1 MTLNLPTFAR
11 LAFFSLLAM
20 AGVMAGMSGG
30 PVHAQPRQAPS
41 APVNAAPPNL
51 VGGSGPITI
60 DADRLEVLDKDK
72 KAVFTGNVVAMRGD
86 MTVRSST
93 MTVFYDADL
102 AGGATANT
110 PAAAASSNKNVRRIE
125 MTGKVL
131 FVQRDQQAT
140 GDGAVYERASE
151 TLVLTGNVVLTQCQ
165 NVVTGP
171 RLVVNLRTNQA
182 QVEGAPGAR
191 VRSILVPGDSPSPSG
206 AATAAGCAQP
216 AATPPPATPPA
227 PKRKS

>member
-1 MTLNLPTFAR
+1 MTVTLITALRLPCLSALMAAGFM
-11 LAFFSLLAM
+11 LAMDGGPLLAQ
-20 AGVMAGMSGG
+20 S
-30 PVHAQPRQAPS
+30 RQAP
-41 APVNAAPPNL
+41 VAPPPNA

-72 KAVFTGNVVAMRGD
+72 RAVFTGNVVAARGD

-102 AGGATANT
+102 TGNTSANK
-110 PAAAASSNKNVRRIE
+110 PAAANSNQSVRRIE

-140 GDGAVYERASE
+140 GDAAVYERASE
-151 TLVLTGNVVLTQCQ
+151 TLILSGNVVLTQCQ

-191 VRSILVPGDSPSPSG
+191 VRSILVPGDSPSPQGSAG
-206 AATAAGCAQP
+206 TGCAQP
-216 AATPPPATPPA
+216 AAQPPQGAAPPPA

>member
-1 MTLNLPTFAR
+1 MTVTLITALRLPCLSALMAAGFM
-11 LAFFSLLAM
+11 LAM
-20 AGVMAGMSGG
+20 DGG
-30 PVHAQPRQAPS
+30 PLLAQPRQAP
-41 APVNAAPPNL
+41 AAPAPNA

-72 KAVFTGNVVAMRGD
+72 RAVFTGNVVAARGD

-102 AGGATANT
+102 TGNTSANK
-110 PAAAASSNKNVRRIE
+110 PAAANSNQSVRRIE

-140 GDGAVYERASE
+140 GDAAVYERASE
-151 TLVLTGNVVLTQCQ
+151 TLILSGNVVLTQCQ

-191 VRSILVPGDSPSPSG
+191 VRSILVPGDSPSPQGSAG
-206 AATAAGCAQP
+206 TGCAQP
-216 AATPPPATPPA
+216 AAQPPQGAAPPPA
-227 PKRKS
+227 PKRKN

>member
-1 MTLNLPTFAR
+1 MIVTLITTLRLPCLSALMAAGFM
-11 LAFFSLLAM
+11 LAM
-20 AGVMAGMSGG
+20 DGG
-30 PVHAQPRQAPS
+30 PLLAQPRQAPV
-41 APVNAAPPNL
+41 APAPNAI
-51 VGGSGPITI
+51 GGSGPITI

-72 KAVFTGNVVAMRGD
+72 RAVFTGNVVAARGD

-102 AGGATANT
+102 TGNTSANK
-110 PAAAASSNKNVRRIE
+110 PAAANSNQSVRRIE

-140 GDGAVYERASE
+140 GDAAVYERASE
-151 TLVLTGNVVLTQCQ
+151 TLILSGNVVLTQCQ

-191 VRSILVPGDSPSPSG
+191 VRSILVPGDQPSPPG
-206 AATAAGCAQP
+206 TAATGAGCTQP
-216 AATPPPATPPA
+216 AASPPQVAPPPPA
-227 PKRKS
+227 PKRKN

>member
-1 MTLNLPTFAR
+1 MTETLMTFLRLPCRSA
-11 LAFFSLLAM
+11 LLLA
-20 AGVMAGMSGG
+20 AGFMLGMDGG
-30 PVHAQPRQAPS
+30 TLLAQSRQTPATAP
-41 APVNAAPPNL
+41 APNVI
-51 VGGSGPITI
+51 GGSGPITI

-72 KAVFTGNVVAMRGD
+72 RAVFTGNVVAARGD

-102 AGGATANT
+102 AGNTATGK
-110 PAAAASSNKNVRRIE
+110 PAAANSGQSVRRIE

-140 GDGAVYERASE
+140 GDTAVYERASE
-151 TLVLTGNVVLTQCQ
+151 TLILSGNVVLTQCQ

-191 VRSILVPGDSPSPSG
+191 VRSILVPGDSPSGP
-206 AATAAGCAQP
+206 AATGPGCAQP
-216 AATPPPATPPA
+216 AAAQPQGAPPPPA

>member
-1 MTLNLPTFAR
+1 MTVTLITALRLPCLSALMAAGFM
-11 LAFFSLLAM
+11 LAVDDGPLL
-20 AGVMAGMSGG
+20 
-30 PVHAQPRQAPS
+30 AQPRQAP
-41 APVNAAPPNL
+41 AAPTSNA

-72 KAVFTGNVVAMRGD
+72 RAVFSGNVVAARGD

-102 AGGATANT
+102 TSNT
-110 PAAAASSNKNVRRIE
+110 STSRPAAANSNQSVRRIE

-140 GDGAVYERASE
+140 GDAAVYERSSE
-151 TLVLTGNVVLTQCQ
+151 TLILSGNVVLTQCQ

-191 VRSILVPGDSPSPSG
+191 VRSILVPGDSSSPQGS
-206 AATAAGCAQP
+206 AGTRCAQP
-216 AATPPPATPPA
+216 AAQPPQGAAPPPAA
-227 PKRKS
+227 KRKN